1 MYLAGKESS
10 NKFVEKVD
18 CEVKRAK
25 ENKEWRREY
34 RRRQKTRQGRRQ
46 KTGQRRGQKRRQKRN
61 HRKDAGKKVYF
72 RRGSQK
78 HI

>member
-10 NKFVEKVD
+10 NEFVQKVD
-18 CEVKRAK
+18 SEVKRAK

-46 KTGQRRGQKRRQKRN
+46 KRN